1 MSSQKSETVDG
12 NKDSED
18 VDVDEAND
26 TATVSGQALTNG
38 NRDSSGC
45 LSRVH
50 SGDSLEDRSDNC
62 DSGESAFNEKTD
74 NTSSQAFGG
83 ARPKTTRNHDKNRVR
98 NGESRTRNSESGVEI
113 KVKACDTELYLGT
126 RSSGDQD
133 SSLQYNDISTIPRL
147 ESRPTPIDRSKRT
160 SIPDIS
166 RDEIM
171 DSDMTED
178 DCYIYTYKGGTAYLS
193 ADLPNSFFRLDS
205 GSDGES
211 LPGVAGAGQS
221 NLSTG
226 VAALIQDQLIN
237 SPHPQV
243 RSFSPEQDF
252 IEMDFD
258 PGSESDGDSS
268 SDSGQGR
275 DGTDMEGEDRE
286 DERDGTLSSQDEGVR
301 EREVMSSPEVQ
312 HNIILEPIIVPNNNN
327 FLTKNEEICINC
339 DQDLP
344 LLSPNTLPDPS
355 HLHLHDLQ
363 EPHHPSSAPV
373 LSPAEEVPVL
383 MPRSKS
389 LNSSLGD
396 CLIMS
401 SDPPVRIANLSLC
414 GSRLLQREA
423 LIFGAEG
430 ETVTD
435 SGQEPSDPDLDS
447 ALYKLSFVENIPS
460 TLSQKAM
467 IWTEKEAIRKQ
478 VTQLPNTSSCG
489 ATALLNVL
497 LALELDVDLPKT
509 AEAVQ
514 TKLRRPEAPLPDY
527 LLSRSVAGCTHA
539 DLITAVHTTVPQ
551 VKARFFPF
559 YNRTFQLAQWL
570 AGWISRGL
578 VPVLTLNVQKARL
591 SSDGLIQDS
600 WHHQMVWGVSGH
612 DIYLVNP
619 LEMVHERLIVQQI
632 SSPSELLIR
641 RSDIVSRFTSSLDL
655 SEINS
660 LGQRWQDMN
669 VLGQVVNLIREEKSA
684 MREDTVTLT
693 SHIRI
698 PASYSS
704 GVTLFCSDTNEEGV
718 KLLRD
723 APDLHLLRK

>member
-1 MSSQKSETVDG
+1 MSSQNTTAREKNDETEQIVEEKEGRPGDPV
-12 NKDSED
+12 N
-18 VDVDEAND
+18 AN
-26 TATVSGQALTNG
+26 TNS
-38 NRDSSGC
+38 NIETPECMSRDN
-45 LSRVH
+45 
-50 SGDSLEDRSDNC
+50 SGDSLEDNRDGSEGALVDKSENA
-62 DSGESAFNEKTD
+62 ST
-74 NTSSQAFGG
+74 SQAYGG
-83 ARPKTTRNHDKNRVR
+83 ARPKTTRPSASDKGRLK
-98 NGESRTRNSESGVEI
+98 NGDMIRTKLSESSEM
-113 KVKACDTELYLGT
+113 KVKTCEPDMLVEQPRTAITF
-126 RSSGDQD
+126 
-133 SSLQYNDISTIPRL
+133 NDISSLPKL
-147 ESRPTPIDRSKRT
+147 ESRPTHSDRSVRLN
-160 SIPDIS
+160 IPDIS
-166 RDEIM
+166 KDEVA
-171 DSDMTED
+171 DADLTED

-237 SPHPQV
+237 SHQV
-243 RSFSPEQDF
+243 RSYSPDQDF

-286 DERDGTLSSQDEGVR
+286 DERDGTLSSQEEGNR
-301 EREVMSSPEVQ
+301 EREVLSSPEIQ
-312 HNIILEPIIVPNNNN
+312 HNIILEPVVAPNNNN
-327 FLTKNEEICINC
+327 ILTKKEESCRSC
-339 DQDLP
+339 DGEPP
-344 LLSPNTLPDPS
+344 LVSPGTLPDPV
-355 HLHLHDLQ
+355 LYLPELQ
-363 EPHHPSSAPV
+363 DPPHASSAPV

-423 LIFGAEG
+423 LIFCGEG
-430 ETVTD
+430 DTVTD
-435 SGQEPSDPDLDS
+435 SAPPDQDQDLAS
-447 ALYKLSFVENIPS
+447 AMYKLSFVEPMQTS
-460 TLSQKAM
+460 VAHKAM

-497 LALELDVDLPKT
+497 LALELDVDLHKA
-509 AEAVQ
+509 AEAVH
-514 TKLRRPEAPLPDY
+514 TNLRRPDSPLPDY
-527 LLSRSVAGCTHA
+527 LLSRSLAGCTHA
-539 DLITAVHTTVPQ
+539 ELISAVNTTVPQ
-551 VKARFFPF
+551 VRARFFPF
-559 YNRTFQLAQWL
+559 HNRSFQLAQWL
-570 AGWISRGL
+570 ASWISRGL

-591 SSDGLIQDS
+591 NSDGLIQDS

-612 DIYLVNP
+612 EIYLANP
-619 LEMVHERLIVQQI
+619 LEMVHERLLVQQI

-641 RSDIVSRFTSSLDL
+641 RSDVMSRFHPSLDL
-655 SEINS
+655 SEILN

-669 VLGQVVNLIREEKSA
+669 VLGQVVNLIREEKAA
-684 MREDTVTLT
+684 MKEETVTLT
-693 SHIRI
+693 SHVRI

-704 GVTLFCSDTNEEGV
+704 GVTLFCQAANEEGWRYL
-718 KLLRD
+718 KE
-723 APDLHLLRK
+723 APDLPPARK

>member
-1 MSSQKSETVDG
+1 
-12 NKDSED
+12 
-18 VDVDEAND
+18 
-26 TATVSGQALTNG
+26 
-38 NRDSSGC
+38 
-45 LSRVH
+45 
-50 SGDSLEDRSDNC
+50 
-62 DSGESAFNEKTD
+62 
-74 NTSSQAFGG
+74 
-83 ARPKTTRNHDKNRVR
+83 
-98 NGESRTRNSESGVEI
+98 
-113 KVKACDTELYLGT
+113 
-126 RSSGDQD
+126 
-133 SSLQYNDISTIPRL
+133 
-147 ESRPTPIDRSKRT
+147 
-160 SIPDIS
+160 
-166 RDEIM
+166 
-171 DSDMTED
+171 
-178 DCYIYTYKGGTAYLS
+178 
-193 ADLPNSFFRLDS
+193 
-205 GSDGES
+205 

-237 SPHPQV
+237 SPQV
-243 RSFSPEQDF
+243 RSFSPDQDF

-286 DERDGTLSSQDEGVR
+286 DDRDGTLSSQEDGNR
-301 EREVMSSPEVQ
+301 EILSSPEVQ
-312 HNIILEPIIVPNNNN
+312 HNIILEPVVAPNNNN
-327 FLTKNEEICINC
+327 ILTNKKEESCRSC
-339 DQDLP
+339 DGEPP
-344 LLSPNTLPDPS
+344 LVSPGTLPDPS
-355 HLHLHDLQ
+355 LYLPQLQ
-363 EPHHPSSAPV
+363 DPPHASSAPV

-423 LIFGAEG
+423 LIFCGDG
-430 ETVTD
+430 DTMTD
-435 SGQEPSDPDLDS
+435 SAPTDQENDLAS
-447 ALYKLSFVENIPS
+447 AMYKLSFVEPVQKS
-460 TLSQKAM
+460 VAHKAM

-497 LALELDVDLPKT
+497 LALELDVDLQKA

-514 TKLRRPEAPLPDY
+514 TKLRRPDAPLPDY
-527 LLSRSVAGCTHA
+527 LLSRSLAGCTHA
-539 DLITAVHTTVPQ
+539 DLISAVNTTVPQ

-559 YNRTFQLAQWL
+559 HNRSFQLAQWL

-591 SSDGLIQDS
+591 SSEGPIQDS

-612 DIYLVNP
+612 EIYLANP
-619 LEMVHERLIVQQI
+619 LEMVHERLLVQQI

-641 RSDIVSRFTSSLDL
+641 RADIVSRFHPSLDL
-655 SEINS
+655 SEILS

-669 VLGQVVNLIREEKSA
+669 VLGQVVNVIREEKAA
-684 MREDTVTLT
+684 MKEDTVTLT
-693 SHIRI
+693 SHVKI

-704 GVTLFCSDTNEEGV
+704 GVTLFCQEANEDGWRY
-718 KLLRD
+718 LRE
-723 APDLHLLRK
+723 AQDLPPIRK

>member
-1 MSSQKSETVDG
+1 MSSQNKLDTDDTNKNMKEKEGSESVIEHI
-12 NKDSED
+12 N
-18 VDVDEAND
+18 
-26 TATVSGQALTNG
+26 TNG
-38 NRDSSGC
+38 DIETEVPEG
-45 LSRVH
+45 LSRDN
-50 SGDSLEDRSDNC
+50 SGGSLEDTC
-62 DSGESAFNEKTD
+62 DDSEGALVDRTE
-74 NTSSQAFGG
+74 NTPASLAYGG
-83 ARPKTTRNHDKNRVR
+83 ARPKTTRPTTDRNRVK
-98 NGESRTRNSESGVEI
+98 NGDLVRTKQSEGSEI
-113 KVKACDTELYLGT
+113 KVKACDPELLSGT
-126 RSSGDQD
+126 QRTGLSTF
-133 SSLQYNDISTIPRL
+133 NDISSLPKL
-147 ESRPTPIDRSKRT
+147 ESRPTQTDKSVRLN
-160 SIPDIS
+160 IPDIS
-166 RDEIM
+166 REEVADA
-171 DSDMTED
+171 DLTED

-237 SPHPQV
+237 SPQV
-243 RSFSPEQDF
+243 RSFSPDQDF

-286 DERDGTLSSQDEGVR
+286 DDRDGTLSSQEDGNR
-301 EREVMSSPEVQ
+301 EILSSPEVQ
-312 HNIILEPIIVPNNNN
+312 HNIILEPVVAPNNNN
-327 FLTKNEEICINC
+327 ILTNKKEESCRSC
-339 DQDLP
+339 DGEPP
-344 LLSPNTLPDPS
+344 LVSPGTLPDPS
-355 HLHLHDLQ
+355 LYLPQLQ
-363 EPHHPSSAPV
+363 DPPHASSAPV

-423 LIFGAEG
+423 LIFCGDG
-430 ETVTD
+430 DTMTD
-435 SGQEPSDPDLDS
+435 SAPTDQENDL
-447 ALYKLSFVENIPS
+447 ATAMYKLSFVEPVQKS
-460 TLSQKAM
+460 VAHKAM

-497 LALELDVDLPKT
+497 LALELDVDLQKA

-514 TKLRRPEAPLPDY
+514 TKLRRPDAPLPDY
-527 LLSRSVAGCTHA
+527 LLSRSLAGCTHA
-539 DLITAVHTTVPQ
+539 DLISAVNTTVPQ

-559 YNRTFQLAQWL
+559 HNRSFQLAQWL

-591 SSDGLIQDS
+591 SSEGLIQDS

-612 DIYLVNP
+612 EIYLANP
-619 LEMVHERLIVQQI
+619 LEMVHERLLVQQI

-641 RSDIVSRFTSSLDL
+641 RADIVSRFHPSLDL
-655 SEINS
+655 SEILS

-669 VLGQVVNLIREEKSA
+669 VLGQVVNVIREEKAA
-684 MREDTVTLT
+684 MKEDTVTLT
-693 SHIRI
+693 SHVKI

-704 GVTLFCSDTNEEGV
+704 GVTLFCQEANEDGWRY
-718 KLLRD
+718 LRE
-723 APDLHLLRK
+723 AQELPPIRK

>member
-1 MSSQKSETVDG
+1 MGQETDMSSQNKLDTDDTNKNMKEKEGSESVIEHI
-12 NKDSED
+12 N
-18 VDVDEAND
+18 
-26 TATVSGQALTNG
+26 TNG
-38 NRDSSGC
+38 DIETEVPEG
-45 LSRVH
+45 LSRDN
-50 SGDSLEDRSDNC
+50 SGGSLEDTC
-62 DSGESAFNEKTD
+62 DDSEGALVDRTE
-74 NTSSQAFGG
+74 NTPASLAYGG
-83 ARPKTTRNHDKNRVR
+83 ARPKTTRPTTDRNRVK
-98 NGESRTRNSESGVEI
+98 NGDLVRTKQSEGSEI
-113 KVKACDTELYLGT
+113 KVKACDPELLSGT
-126 RSSGDQD
+126 QRTGLSSF
-133 SSLQYNDISTIPRL
+133 NDISSLPKL
-147 ESRPTPIDRSKRT
+147 ESRPTQTDKSVRLN
-160 SIPDIS
+160 IPDIS
-166 RDEIM
+166 REEVADA
-171 DSDMTED
+171 DLTED

-237 SPHPQV
+237 HPQV

-258 PGSESDGDSS
+258 PGSESDGGSS
-268 SDSGQGR
+268 SDSGQGM

-286 DERDGTLSSQDEGVR
+286 ALVADDAMSSQEDGIR
-301 EREVMSSPEVQ
+301 EREGNSTPNAQ
-312 HNIILEPIIVPNNNN
+312 HSIFVEPLLVPHNNNVIS
-327 FLTKNEEICINC
+327 KSDEICKNC
-339 DQDLP
+339 DVDQNQ
-344 LLSPNTLPDPS
+344 LSPAA
-355 HLHLHDLQ
+355 LHDQNLYLADLQ
-363 EPHHPSSAPV
+363 EPQHANSAPV

-423 LIFGAEG
+423 LIFCGDG
-430 ETVTD
+430 DTTTD
-435 SGQEPSDPDLDS
+435 SAPTDQENDLAS
-447 ALYKLSFVENIPS
+447 AMSKLSFVEPVQKS
-460 TLSQKAM
+460 VAHKAM

-497 LALELDVDLPKT
+497 LALELDVDLQKA

-514 TKLRRPEAPLPDY
+514 TKLRRPDAPLPDY
-527 LLSRSVAGCTHA
+527 LLSRSLAGCTHA
-539 DLITAVHTTVPQ
+539 DLNSAVHTTVPQ

-559 YNRTFQLAQWL
+559 YNRSFQLAQWL

-591 SSDGLIQDS
+591 SSEGLIQDS

-612 DIYLVNP
+612 EIYLANP
-619 LEMVHERLIVQQI
+619 LEMVHERLLVQQI

-641 RSDIVSRFTSSLDL
+641 RADIVSRFHPSLDL
-655 SEINS
+655 SEILS

-669 VLGQVVNLIREEKSA
+669 VLGQVVNVIREEKAA
-684 MREDTVTLT
+684 MKEDTVTLT
-693 SHIRI
+693 SHVKI

-704 GVTLFCSDTNEEGV
+704 GVTLFCQEANEDGWRY
-718 KLLRD
+718 LRE
-723 APDLHLLRK
+723 AQELPPIRK